1 MSYTLMHTR
10 LLNGGKSF
18 CGLKVSSTSNG
29 DRSELFVND
38 KYFLKLQYL
47 HIDCFL
53 SIIYI
58 PSYRLQ
64 YSLISFFKV
73 LTDLQAKVFL
83 KLVALLT

>member
-1 MSYTLMHTR
+1 MEVRVFVDSKTQVPQMGT
-10 LLNGGKSF
+10 G
-18 CGLKVSSTSNG
+18 
-29 DRSELFVND
+29 SELFVND